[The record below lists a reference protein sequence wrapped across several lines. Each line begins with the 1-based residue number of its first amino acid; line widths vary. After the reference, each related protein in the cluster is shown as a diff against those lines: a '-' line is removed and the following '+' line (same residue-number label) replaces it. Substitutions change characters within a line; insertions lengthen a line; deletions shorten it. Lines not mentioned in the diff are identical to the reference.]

1 MGRGGS
7 IVRLA
12 LAVSVTFLLTG
23 CWSAWKDAASD
34 GVSLGDTPAVAG
46 NTFDRYNDFSV
57 IPPHSENLSIS
68 YRYQL
73 ESPPR
78 GETVSGVN
86 GPVWLYSERSAA
98 VPESFF
104 QIGLVSAAVDN
115 PAGDDT
121 VGDDKAGDASAAP
134 ASGEVPIVETVRLGS
149 IRYRSTLFCVDPG
162 NDALPSEV
170 AGFVR
175 NIAAHGYGLSGG
187 LFIRHYEGERPGLD
201 GRWLTMAF
209 VLDITRMGYDC
220 GMIGDPASPNDGY
233 QDAVDDFKDAAARAF
248 EVVR

>member
-1 MGRGGS
+1 VSGKQVSGKRMSRGGS
-7 IVRLA
+7 FVRLA
-12 LAVSVTFLLTG
+12 SAMSVSLLLTG
-23 CWSAWKDAASD
+23 CWSAWQDAGSD
-34 GVSLGDTPAVAG
+34 GVSLGDTPAVSG
-46 NTFDRYNDFSV
+46 NTFDRYNDLSV
-57 IPPHSENLSIS
+57 IPPHSENLSVS

-78 GETVSGVN
+78 GGTVSGID

-104 QIGLVSAAVDN
+104 QIGLISGAAVEKM
-115 PAGDDT
+115 A
-121 VGDDKAGDASAAP
+121 ASESA
-134 ASGEVPIVETVRLGS
+134 EVPIVETIRLGS
-149 IRYRSTLFCVDPG
+149 IRYRSTLYCVEPG
-162 NDALPSEV
+162 NDAVPAEV

-175 NIAAHGYGLSGG
+175 NIAAHGYGLSSS
-187 LFIRHYEGERPGLD
+187 LFVRHYEGEKPGLD

-220 GMIGDPASPNDGY
+220 GMIGDPNSPEDGY
-233 QDAVDDFKDAAARAF
+233 SDAVDDFKDAGARAF